1 MFKNT
6 CNTVLLYCCLNAQPQ
21 EKSDW
26 RDTAPEI
33 VAVMQGMT
41 AEALLKCL
49 ADMNVPAAEQLQ
61 VGREEAREIQA
72 ASRKA
77 LADASI
83 FHLTNEGRR
92 TSRRSLR
99 LLCTTGMGRRGCR
112 PSARPRFLVFIHG
125 TSALVFLPGLYS
137 AAYRAAFLA

>member
-6 CNTVLLYCCLNAQPQ
+6 RNTVLLYCCLNAQPQ

-49 ADMNVPAAEQLQ
+49 ADMIVPAAEQLQ
-61 VGREEAREIQA
+61 AGREEAREIQA

-92 TSRRSLR
+92 TFQTILTAAMYDGNGPPRVPAKRKAEILGVYPRHFCPCLPAWVVFRRL
-99 LLCTTGMGRRGCR
+99 
-112 PSARPRFLVFIHG
+112 
-125 TSALVFLPGLYS
+125 
-137 AAYRAAFLA
+137 